1 LKAGKSNFRTRSEDK
16 FEKAFKTSREEDL
29 SSGISDS
36 YDRLLEELQEEKIE
50 ELVKNEDRIKE
61 KLSDEILNRYYFK
74 KGEYQNHIAHSPYIK
89 KAISILE
96 DESRYRSILSNE
108 KQ

>member
-1 LKAGKSNFRTRSEDK
+1 MGKSNFRTKSEDK

-36 YDRLLEELQEEKIE
+36 YDRLLKELEQEKIS
-50 ELVKNEDRIKE
+50 ELGKNEDRIKE
-61 KLSDEILNRYYFK
+61 RLSDEILNRYYFK

-89 KAISILE
+89 EAVSILE
-96 DESRYRSILSNE
+96 DENRYHSILSNE
-108 KQ
+108 KH